1 MRIRA
6 AIAASAL
13 ATTIVLGGASAA
25 LAGGKHHHDHYG
37 KGWFAGRSFDAAVI
51 EGNPVFHDG
60 ANKGGFE
67 HGREHHGKK

>member
-37 KGWFAGRSFDAAVI
+37 KGWFGGCSLSAAVL
-51 EGNPVFHDG
+51 EGNPIFSEG
-60 ANKGGFE
+60 CGKGGYE
-67 HGREHHGKK
+67 HGRMHHHRR